1 MPVRAC
7 PSANAFRR
15 NREVRHKPDYLSSGH
30 SQRDFAYQTP
40 KYESDVFSHNRRWLS
55 AKPETSA
62 GSLRNKGS
70 IRQAK
75 RAGITGKQKKPF
87 LKFPIDK
94 KYEEKGINLLE
105 KLSFPKRTTRTGAV

>member
-1 MPVRAC
+1 MRFGEIER
-7 PSANAFRR
+7 SATNQI
-15 NREVRHKPDYLSSGH
+15 LSLLR
-30 SQRDFAYQTP
+30 SQPEDFAYQTP

-55 AKPETSA
+55 AKPEHLPVHCGTRA
-62 GSLRNKGS
+62 VYVKQNERGSP
-70 IRQAK
+70 
-75 RAGITGKQKKPF
+75 GKQKKPF